1 MKMSNAPGRWL
12 SAILS
17 IAAMVSV
24 TSSTASVA
32 QAQAQ
37 AQAQGQAQGK
47 PPAQAQNQKNNRYDG
62 LAAGNATMEIA
73 KAEGKLEAQQGQRIK
88 ISTAEQMEIFIDIS
102 QETSLKYS
110 GEADRSWLSPGLM
123 VRFSTKFDQGKPEV
137 LKGLE
142 VFMPVMHRRMSM
154 EQIRDQTP
162 GMYQEG
168 KVPPAGAKGLFA
180 EDDKKAGAKPAGK
193 PSAATPPA
201 AATGAA
207 PTVRV
212 IGKLMGVHGN
222 VVMVMTEQPMQFEL
236 DPEATIAVTSG
247 DLSFVAQGD
256 SVAVSGLRSPAEPS
270 FIRAE
275 RIEIKAAKKLTQP
288 QPAPRGGRTRT
299 NMRGKAGDAAADK
312 DSKGTKAGDAK
323 AANGRTIPKPGD
335 KPTDDKTTKP
345 KR

>member
-1 MKMSNAPGRWL
+1 MNMSNAPGRWL

-17 IAAMVSV
+17 IAAIVCA
-24 TSSTASVA
+24 TSSTGRVA
-32 QAQAQ
+32 QAQGQAQ
-37 AQAQGQAQGK
+37 AQAQGK
-47 PPAQAQNQKNNRYDG
+47 TPAQAQNQKNNRYDG
-62 LAAGNATMEIA
+62 LAGGNATMEIA

-88 ISTAEQMEIFIDIS
+88 ISTAEQKEIFIDIS

-123 VRFSTKFDQGKPEV
+123 VRFSTKFDQGKPEM

-142 VFMPVMHRRMSM
+142 VFMPVMHRGMSM

-168 KVPPAGAKGLFA
+168 KAPPPVPKGLFA
-180 EDDKKAGAKPAGK
+180 GDDKKAGTKPAGK
-193 PSAATPPA
+193 PAATTPPPA
-201 AATGAA
+201 ATTGAA

-288 QPAPRGGRTRT
+288 QPAPRGSRTRT
-299 NMRGKAGDAAADK
+299 NMRGKAGDAAVDK
-312 DSKGTKAGDAK
+312 DSKDTKAGNAK
-323 AANGRTIPKPGD
+323 AANGKTVPKPGD
-335 KPTDDKTTKP
+335 KPSDDKATKP